1 MSAFKWLIFSI
12 GFVLL
17 AVLYS
22 IFTEFVRPAITVL
35 EGLSSTDASAQG
47 IAWYAQF
54 WDWLP
59 LILLLL
65 ISFMI
70 VVGVIVRRRSVV
82 GR

>member
-1 MSAFKWLIFSI
+1 MSAFKWLAFAV
-12 GFVLL
+12 GFVLM

-35 EGLSSTDASAQG
+35 EGLSSTEASAQG
-47 IAWYAQF
+47 ITWYAQF

-59 LILLLL
+59 LILLLML
-65 ISFMI
+65 AFMI
-70 VVGVIVRRRSVV
+70 VVGIIVRRRSVV